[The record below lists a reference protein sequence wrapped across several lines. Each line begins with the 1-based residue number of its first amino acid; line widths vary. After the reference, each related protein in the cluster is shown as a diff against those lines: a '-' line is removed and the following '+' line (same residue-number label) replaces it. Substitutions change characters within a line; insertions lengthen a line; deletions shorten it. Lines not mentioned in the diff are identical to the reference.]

1 MLYTYISHSR
11 IPKTY
16 YGVKFNYGD
25 KKEVTGVIRDKRF
38 VLCGARLEP
47 HKIPE
52 KLDVTDAVDDL
63 KSENDDKVV
72 APTNVVEKPKQTRD
86 RKLKATTAVPSIF
99 GDAELKSEKS
109 SEE

>member
-52 KLDVTDAVDDL
+52 KLDATDAVDDL

-72 APTNVVEKPKQTRD
+72 APTNVAEKPKQTRG
-86 RKLKATTAVPSIF
+86 RKPKATTAVPSIF
-99 GDAELKSEKS
+99 GGEELKSEKS
-109 SEE
+109 DAE